1 MRLLLVEDNA
11 KIVHAIRYII
21 ETEFRETIRHTLR
34 VATVREGVAA
44 LAAFRPDILLFD
56 VALPDGEG
64 FELLNA
70 QSREDFL
77 ISVCMSALPPKDLI
91 KKTSLYGVFRVL
103 LKPFDG
109 EELSA
114 ALREA
119 TAESL

>member
-34 VATVREGVAA
+34 VATVREGIAA

-91 KKTSLYGVFRVL
+91 KKNFAIRRFPRFAQTFRRRRTERRA
-103 LKPFDG
+103 PRGDG
-109 EELSA
+109 
-114 ALREA
+114 
-119 TAESL
+119 